1 MRNFKIF
8 LWIFAVLLI
17 QTVILAQVRLFGAIP
32 SLVLVY
38 AVCVMILENEF
49 KNAVTVSIICA
60 AAMGALGGRGFVLT
74 TLFYVYAAI
83 LIFSLRD
90 KPAYMGNLPKALF
103 WTFLTSFAAEL
114 MYYAAVRFTLNAD
127 VIFSDALPTAL
138 FNTAMAL
145 AVYPLLKIT
154 MYKEEKKKRLLIV

>member
-49 KNAVTVSIICA
+49 KNAVTVSII
-60 AAMGALGGRGFVLT
+60 
-74 TLFYVYAAI
+74 
-83 LIFSLRD
+83 
-90 KPAYMGNLPKALF
+90 
-103 WTFLTSFAAEL
+103 
-114 MYYAAVRFTLNAD
+114 
-127 VIFSDALPTAL
+127 
-138 FNTAMAL
+138 
-145 AVYPLLKIT
+145 
-154 MYKEEKKKRLLIV
+154 